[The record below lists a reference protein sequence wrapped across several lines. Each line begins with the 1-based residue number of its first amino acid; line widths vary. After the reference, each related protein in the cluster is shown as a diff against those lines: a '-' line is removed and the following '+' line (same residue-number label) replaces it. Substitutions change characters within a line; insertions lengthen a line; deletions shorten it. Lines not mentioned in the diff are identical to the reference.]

1 MRGRHKIG
9 WERKEVGLGKIRG
22 KGIKYDQNS
31 MTKKVMHLNGESGIK
46 RDLKIKSTSL

>member
-1 MRGRHKIG
+1 MRKKRSGSWKNK
-9 WERKEVGLGKIRG
+9 RKGD
-22 KGIKYDQNS
+22 KYDQNS